1 MYENVSW
8 DRLDLAGFPVT
19 AKRSVRRVAWFLLIV
34 GAFVIACG
42 VMARALPLVALGG
55 LYVAA
60 GSWNLARTSVH
71 GLLIDALVLIAA
83 GVFTALAWQW
93 IDGGA
98 THLVKALV
106 GGFMQVAWAVRRLRF
121 WKDARYS
128 ALDPVA
134 IERLEAIVKA
144 VSKRS
149 SRDETV
155 VEFTTGR
162 IRKHRNRL
170 GLFSEG
176 VVGLL
181 MEGAVR
187 LEKRSDIWIE
197 AVGTGVRSR
206 DVKVSIRMS
215 DLELTGSM
223 DAKHLER
230 FERWKLGMSATQ
242 SVAA

>member
-1 MYENVSW
+1 MFELVSW
-8 DRLDLAGFPVT
+8 ERLDEAGFPVT

-34 GAFVIACG
+34 GAFILACG
-42 VMARALPLVALGG
+42 VMAHALPLVGIG
-55 LYVAA
+55 VLYVCVGA
-60 GSWNLARTSVH
+60 WNLRRTSVH
-71 GLLIDALVLIAA
+71 GLLIDGMVLIVA
-83 GVFTALAWQW
+83 GIFTALAWRW

-98 THLVKALV
+98 THMVKALV
-106 GGFMQVAWAVRRLRF
+106 GGSMQILWAVRRLRF
-121 WKDARYS
+121 WSAARHS
-128 ALDPVA
+128 AVDPA
-134 IERLEAIVKA
+134 AMTRLEEIVKV

-149 SRDETV
+149 RRDDTV

-187 LEKRSDIWIE
+187 LEKRPDIWIE
-197 AVGTGVRSR
+197 ARGTGVRSES
-206 DVKVSIRMS
+206 VKVSVRMS
-215 DLELTGSM
+215 DLELLASM

-230 FERWKLGMSATQ
+230 FERWKLGMAATQ